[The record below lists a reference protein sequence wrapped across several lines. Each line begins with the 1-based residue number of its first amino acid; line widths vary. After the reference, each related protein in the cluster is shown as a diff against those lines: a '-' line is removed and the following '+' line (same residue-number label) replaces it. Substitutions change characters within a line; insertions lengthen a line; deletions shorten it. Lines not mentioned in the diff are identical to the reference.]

1 MDLRKRI
8 VEEAYSWLGTPY
20 HHQAMVKGAGVD
32 CAMILVAIYRE
43 AGLLPADFDPRPY
56 PQDWH
61 LHRDEERYLGWVLK
75 VCHETGAP
83 QPGDVVVWKFGRTFS
98 HGAVYVGD
106 NKIIHSYIGR
116 GVVLDELDQAELSG
130 RPMKFFTFG
139 ASDR

>member
-1 MDLRKRI
+1 
-8 VEEAYSWLGTPY
+8 
-20 HHQAMVKGAGVD
+20 
-32 CAMILVAIYRE
+32 
-43 AGLLPADFDPRPY
+43 
-56 PQDWH
+56 
-61 LHRDEERYLGWVLK
+61 
-75 VCHETGAP
+75 P

-139 ASDR
+139 ARE